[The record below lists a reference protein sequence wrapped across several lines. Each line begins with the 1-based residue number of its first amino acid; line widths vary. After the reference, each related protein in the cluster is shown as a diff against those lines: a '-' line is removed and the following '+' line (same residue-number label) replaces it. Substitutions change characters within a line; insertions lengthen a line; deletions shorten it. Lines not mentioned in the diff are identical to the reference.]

1 MPRGRYRHAAVA
13 INNQLWL
20 VGGRSLEDALLED
33 VDVRSFFVVRFWG
46 ELGGAAIGCDNP

>member
-46 ELGGAAIGCDNP
+46 EL